1 MTARRLFQPI
11 KSRAYLFIGR
21 ALAVIRF
28 NLGQSDFSGLVDHVN
43 GRMWDAIDL
52 LPFISRIAQSV
63 GVDDLVFWIGE
74 QRKVDFTLP
83 VGLDL
88 LGEALANIGRID
100 ADRVELHDCFP
111 LSGLSRTAIYPM
123 GCSFKDCGFCL
134 DGHFIVPY
142 EQKTQQSS
150 GSGLRRVWQPTHS

>member
-28 NLGQSDFSGLVDHVN
+28 NLGPSDFSGLVDHVN

-88 LGEALANIGRID
+88 LREALADILRID
-100 ADRVELHDCFP
+100 ADRVELHVLILLQP
-111 LSGLSRTAIYPM
+111 RSNTSTTGLLPRASESATL
-123 GCSFKDCGFCL
+123 FL
-134 DGHFIVPY
+134 
-142 EQKTQQSS
+142 
-150 GSGLRRVWQPTHS
+150 L